1 MAAELSRVR
10 TKFIEKVSKALT
22 RSLLDDLLEARALNQ
37 GESEEILEDNCGRRD
52 QARCLIDIVRKKGDH
67 ASNQMIDFICGRDEL
82 LQAELGLSQPQPQA
96 QPQPQPQAQPQA
108 QPQSQPQP
116 QPQARPLSSVLIPSL
131 EKFKADILQSKEIY
145 HKDPR
150 DCTRLAL
157 LITNIKFA
165 AEDLLRRGAE
175 RDEENM
181 EVLLRGLGYQ
191 VVKLRN
197 LSGQQMDD
205 AVRKFSQRMEH
216 TTADST
222 FVVIMSHGKLGQIL
236 GVNHD
241 EDAGQPDVFPVDNIF
256 THLNTKHCKDLRN
269 KPKVIIIQACRGE
282 KEGSVMVSDTVPVSG
297 HDLEED
303 SIKEHKEK
311 DFISILSST
320 PDTVSF
326 RHKEKGSLMIQYIV
340 ETFNTYAC
348 DKHIS
353 ELFTR
358 VMRRFEAK
366 EHGKCQMPSID
377 RCTLVKEFYL
387 FPGL

>member
-10 TKFIEKVSKALT
+10 TRFIEKVSKALT
-22 RSLLDDLLEARALNQ
+22 RSLLDDLLEARVLNQ

-82 LQAELGLSQPQPQA
+82 LHAELGLS
-96 QPQPQPQAQPQA
+96 QAQPQA
-108 QPQSQPQP
+108 QPHPQPQP
-116 QPQARPLSSVLIPSL
+116 QSQARPLSSVLIPSL

-157 LITNIKFA
+157 LITNIQFA